1 MYLSCGFYFRQER
14 RIACSAEK
22 GERNGEK
29 QQGGYELC
37 KGKKYTVS
45 DVSKAE
51 RHNERK
57 NETYENI
64 NMIEE
69 SIPYNVH
76 FKKPFAPTYMEQLK
90 QMEAD
95 GMVSLRGLRKDAT
108 LFNEIAIKCKDGF
121 DNKWNNKYVEVTEQV
136 GRLGCFGFMI
146 INIPGTWFGWWS
158 DEAFALYLIVDTI
171 LVMLYCAIWTICFK
185 KNSVFRA
192 LALSIIPSMLFL
204 FSGIMS
210 RSVLLIIAS
219 VLFAPSHIV
228 ISYKNVK

>member
-69 SIPYNVH
+69 RIPYNVH

>member
-1 MYLSCGFYFRQER
+1 
-14 RIACSAEK
+14 
-22 GERNGEK
+22 
-29 QQGGYELC
+29 
-37 KGKKYTVS
+37 
-45 DVSKAE
+45 
-51 RHNERK
+51 
-57 NETYENI
+57 
-64 NMIEE
+64 MIEE
-69 SIPYNVH
+69 RIPYNVH
-76 FKKPFAPTYMEQLK
+76 FKKPFAPTYMEKLK

-95 GMVSLRGLRKDAT
+95 DIVSLRGLRKDAT

-146 INIPGTWFGWWS
+146 INIPRTWFGWWS

-171 LVMLYCAIWTICFK
+171 LVMLYCAIWIICFK

-192 LALSIIPSMLFL
+192 LALSIILSMLFL
-204 FSGIMS
+204 FSGIVS

-219 VLFAPSHIV
+219 VLFVPSHIV